1 MKIKHEERK
10 EELIKLLD
18 KLNIEY
24 KTQKELI
31 IVDLSKLDKEEI
43 TEVLKIID
51 TKNVK
56 RQGSITS

>member
-56 RQGSITS
+56 RQGSITY